1 MALLLQIETSTKN
14 CSVALSKDGQ
24 TIASIDEHDDG
35 YAHGEKLHQF
45 IQWMLEGTPYTL
57 QDVEGICVSK
67 GPGSYTGLRI
77 GVSAAKGLAFSLG
90 IPLLSINSLQ
100 VLANAFQGADCDYI
114 VPMIDARRMEV
125 YTALFSSDAKALT
138 DTEAKIID
146 EDSYCDLSDKKLLLV
161 GDGAVKTQE
170 ILQALDAEFIEVFPS
185 AKAMSK
191 MANEKFNREE
201 FEDLAYFEPFYLK
214 DFVAGKKKEIN

>member
-90 IPLLSINSLQ
+90 IPLMSINSLQ

-125 YTALFSSDAKALT
+125 YTALFSSDAKVLT

-146 EDSYCDLSDKKLLLV
+146 EDSYRDLSDKKLLLV

>member
-90 IPLLSINSLQ
+90 IPLMSINSLQ
-100 VLANAFQGADCDYI
+100 VLANAFQGAVCDYI

-125 YTALFSSDAKALT
+125 YTALFSSDAKVLT

-146 EDSYCDLSDKKLLLV
+146 EDSYRDLSDKKLLLV